1 MIQEENSTLFDTII
15 TDEKVICPALEK
27 NRELPVYD
35 FAFGSSPDYVCR
47 IGVTIASI
55 LENNPDL
62 HLRFNIFIRE
72 ISKNDLEKL
81 TILSDAG
88 GCQII
93 LYFVDDMPFTPM
105 LHEDKQASI
114 FYRFLFA
121 PILAKKGS
129 SRIFSIDG
137 DVLCSGS
144 ISSLLSVDFNG
155 KIAAAVR
162 DTSEEYADYRRSLVG
177 TKQYF
182 NSGMSMIDTAAW
194 NDNKISEKCWDLAIE
209 RRKSGKHL
217 RSHDQDILNILLN
230 NDILL
235 LPPKYNYIYNL
246 DIKSFFQKQSPIHF
260 DKSAVFIHYAGVVK
274 PWRTWIQD
282 LYGVKLYRNA
292 WLASPWKDVPLTG
305 FTRHKDIHQAARHA
319 RRMHN
324 YKEMLSLYMKY
335 LFTKLVVSK

>member
-137 DVLCSGS
+137 YVLC
-144 ISSLLSVDFNG
+144 NG
-155 KIAAAVR
+155 
-162 DTSEEYADYRRSLVG
+162 
-177 TKQYF
+177 
-182 NSGMSMIDTAAW
+182 
-194 NDNKISEKCWDLAIE
+194 
-209 RRKSGKHL
+209 
-217 RSHDQDILNILLN
+217 
-230 NDILL
+230 
-235 LPPKYNYIYNL
+235 
-246 DIKSFFQKQSPIHF
+246 
-260 DKSAVFIHYAGVVK
+260 
-274 PWRTWIQD
+274 
-282 LYGVKLYRNA
+282 
-292 WLASPWKDVPLTG
+292 
-305 FTRHKDIHQAARHA
+305 
-319 RRMHN
+319 
-324 YKEMLSLYMKY
+324 
-335 LFTKLVVSK
+335 